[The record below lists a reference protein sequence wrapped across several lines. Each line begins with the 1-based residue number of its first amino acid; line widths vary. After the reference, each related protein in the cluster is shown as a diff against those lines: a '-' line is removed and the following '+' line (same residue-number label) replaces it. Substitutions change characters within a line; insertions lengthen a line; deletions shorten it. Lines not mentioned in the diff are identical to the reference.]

1 MQNALQEPQT
11 IVLLGGTSE
20 IGRAIVDELL
30 APVTRTLV
38 LACRHPDTAQPERF
52 AREGLTVDVVGFDAA
67 DTSGH
72 EQFVRDLAARHRDL
86 DVVIVA
92 FGVLGS
98 QEDFDDD
105 PQAAAHAVH
114 VNYTGAVSATLAV
127 AAQMRRQGHGHIVVM
142 SSVAGERG
150 RASNFVYGSSKAGL
164 DAFAQGLND
173 SLAGSGVKVTVVRPG
188 FVHTK
193 MTRGL
198 KSAPFATTPRKVAEV
213 AVAGMKA
220 GKHTVWAPPVLRY
233 VFVALRHTPRPIFK
247 RLPL

>member
-1 MQNALQEPQT
+1 MTVSPSTSLRSTPPRRP
-11 IVLLGGTSE
+11 GTSSSC
-20 IGRAIVDELL
+20 G
-30 APVTRTLV
+30 
-38 LACRHPDTAQPERF
+38 
-52 AREGLTVDVVGFDAA
+52 
-67 DTSGH
+67 
-72 EQFVRDLAARHRDL
+72 DLAERHGDL

-98 QEDFDDD
+98 QDEFDAD
-105 PQAAAHAVH
+105 PEAAAQAVH

-127 AAQMRRQGHGHIVVM
+127 AAQMRRQGHGRIVVM

-173 SLAGSGVKVTVVRPG
+173 SLAGTGVKVTVVRPG

-198 KSAPFATTPRKVAEV
+198 KSAPFSTTPRQVAEV

-220 GKHTVWAPPVLRY
+220 GKHTVWAPPMLRY
-233 VFVALRHTPRPIFK
+233 VFIGLRHTPRAIFK

>member
-52 AREGLTVDVVGFDAA
+52 AREGLTVDVVGVDAA
-67 DTSGH
+67 DTAGH
-72 EQFVRDLAARHRDL
+72 EQFVRDLAARHGDL

-98 QEDFDDD
+98 QEEFDVD

>member
-1 MQNALQEPQT
+1 
-11 IVLLGGTSE
+11 
-20 IGRAIVDELL
+20 
-30 APVTRTLV
+30 
-38 LACRHPDTAQPERF
+38 
-52 AREGLTVDVVGFDAA
+52 
-67 DTSGH
+67 
-72 EQFVRDLAARHRDL
+72 
-86 DVVIVA
+86 
-92 FGVLGS
+92 
-98 QEDFDDD
+98 
-105 PQAAAHAVH
+105 
-114 VNYTGAVSATLAV
+114 
-127 AAQMRRQGHGHIVVM
+127 M